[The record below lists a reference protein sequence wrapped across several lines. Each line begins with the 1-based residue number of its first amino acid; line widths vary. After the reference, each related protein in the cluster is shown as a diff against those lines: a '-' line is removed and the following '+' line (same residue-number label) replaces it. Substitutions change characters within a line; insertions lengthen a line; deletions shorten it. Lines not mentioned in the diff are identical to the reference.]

1 MSNSNKKAGRKQDRA
16 AAAAAVA
23 AARKAEQRNRYLW
36 TGAGLAVVVVLV
48 VVLTVVLTN
57 RNSAVTAAAGPTQ
70 VPATPIATA
79 TGRTS
84 LPPWAVPA
92 DVTAAVHKAGLPM
105 LGSEG
110 STEHIHVH
118 LDILVNGKAVT
129 VPELV
134 GIDETAGT
142 ISPLH
147 THDTSG
153 VIHIESP
160 QLSTFS
166 LGQFFTEWD
175 VTLSATQLGGYTAGN
190 GNTLRAYVN
199 GKLIS
204 GDPAAITF
212 TAHDEIALVYGPADA
227 KVSVPSS
234 YAWTSGL

>member
-1 MSNSNKKAGRKQDRA
+1 MSNTSKKAGRKKDRA

-23 AARKAEQRNRYLW
+23 AARKTEQRNRYLW
-36 TGAGLAVVVVLV
+36 TGAGLAVVVALV
-48 VVLTVVLTN
+48 VVLTVVLTT
-57 RNSAVTAAAGPTQ
+57 RNDTVSAAAGPTA
-70 VPATPIATA
+70 VPAKPITTA
-79 TGRTS
+79 VGRTT
-84 LPPWAVPA
+84 LPPWTVPT

-118 LDILVNGKAVT
+118 LDILVDGKAVT

-134 GIDETAGT
+134 GIDENAGT

-160 QLSTFS
+160 QVSTFS
-166 LGQFFTEWD
+166 LGQFFTEWN
-175 VTLSATQLGGYTAGN
+175 VTLSATQLGGYTTGN

-199 GKLIS
+199 GKLIT

-227 KVSVPSS
+227 KVTVPSN
-234 YAWTSGL
+234 YNWTSGL